1 MGFALS
7 MIAERDWLTSTSL
20 HAQPFGALEGR
31 SAVIS

>member
-20 HAQPFGALEGR
+20 HAQPFGALEPGFR
-31 SAVIS
+31 S